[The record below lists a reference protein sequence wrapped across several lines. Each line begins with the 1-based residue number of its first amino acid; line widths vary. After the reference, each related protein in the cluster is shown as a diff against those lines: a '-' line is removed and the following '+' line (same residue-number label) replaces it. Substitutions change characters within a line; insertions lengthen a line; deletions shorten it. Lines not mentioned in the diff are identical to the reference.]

1 MRHSLAFDAV
11 LGLCSAA
18 LAGEETN
25 TVAVTIKGMSC
36 PDGCGAAITKGLK
49 EVDGVKEVKLTDFEK
64 GLFTISIDGAKAVK
78 PSAIKAKIGKFE
90 ITKVEATISGTVS
103 VGEKDA
109 LTLVTPSGA
118 KYSLTSCG
126 ACPVAAAE
134 APKADAKPTDKV
146 ACEDP
151 LAKVRAWVKEGKT
164 AVKLSGDV
172 GECCEGMLS
181 LAVAKAELPAPKN

>member
-1 MRHSLAFDAV
+1 MRHAIAFAVV
-11 LGLCSAA
+11 LGLSSAA
-18 LAGEETN
+18 WAGEETN
-25 TVAVTIKGMSC
+25 TVSVTIKGMSC
-36 PDGCGAAITKGLK
+36 PDGCGASVTKALQG
-49 EVDGVKEVKLTDFEK
+49 VDGVKEVKLADFEK
-64 GLFTISIDGAKAVK
+64 GLFTVVIDGSKPVK

-90 ITKVEATISGTVS
+90 IAKVEASISGTVS

-109 LTLVTPSGA
+109 LTLLTPSGA
-118 KYSLTSCG
+118 KYTLTSCG
-126 ACPVAAAE
+126 ECPSAAAA
-134 APKADAKPTDKV
+134 APKTDAKPADKV

-172 GECCEGMLS
+172 GECCEGALS